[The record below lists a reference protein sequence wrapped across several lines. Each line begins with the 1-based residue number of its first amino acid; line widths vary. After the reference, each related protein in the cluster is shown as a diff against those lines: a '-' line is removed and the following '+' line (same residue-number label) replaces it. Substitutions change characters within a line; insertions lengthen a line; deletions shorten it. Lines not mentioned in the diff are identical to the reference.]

1 MNDLVSIITPTYNS
15 EKFISASIQSIQAQT
30 HYNWELIIIDDCSND
45 KTLEIVNNALQLD
58 SRIKLYSSDK
68 NEGTGAARNIGVA
81 NSKGNYISFL
91 DSDDLWMPNKLES
104 QLNFMKKNN
113 LPFTFSFYECIDEEG
128 LNMSIRKEAPK
139 LTTYRKLFFC
149 NYIGNSTAIYNA
161 EILGK
166 IPIYKIRKRQDWML
180 WLTILKKIKVAQPIP
195 EVLAY
200 YRVRKNSI
208 SASKI
213 ELLKFNFNV
222 YHHFHKMN
230 YFVSLGCIL
239 LFIFTQLIIKP
250 SYSKK
255 TQKLFN

>member
-15 EKFISASIQSIQAQT
+15 EKFISASIQSVQAQT
-30 HYNWELIIIDDCSND
+30 HCNWELIIIDDCSND
-45 KTLEIVNNALQLD
+45 KTLEIVNKALQLD
-58 SRIKLYSSDK
+58 SRFKLYSLDK

-81 NSKGNYISFL
+81 NSKGNYIAFL

-139 LTTYRKLFFC
+139 FTTYRKLFFC

-230 YFVSLGCIL
+230 YLVSLGCIL

>member
-1 MNDLVSIITPTYNS
+1 
-15 EKFISASIQSIQAQT
+15 
-30 HYNWELIIIDDCSND
+30 
-45 KTLEIVNNALQLD
+45 
-58 SRIKLYSSDK
+58 
-68 NEGTGAARNIGVA
+68 
-81 NSKGNYISFL
+81 
-91 DSDDLWMPNKLES
+91 MPNKLES

-139 LTTYRKLFFC
+139 FTTYRKLFFC

>member
-15 EKFISASIQSIQAQT
+15 EKFISASIQSVQAQT
-30 HYNWELIIIDDCSND
+30 HCNWELIIIDDCSND

-58 SRIKLYSSDK
+58 SRINLYSLDK

-81 NSKGNYISFL
+81 NSKGNYIAFL